1 MSNDGTNQN
10 FLKVRLKDLLPIRE
24 GSMFFPTKM
33 VLVAVLLS
41 GLISISSYTSFANA
55 TTNATTYDTNK
66 IITGDTQE
74 YRIFE
79 GQAPTM
85 QPSDAGMATNPMP
98 GTFEWWYI
106 QRKIDD
112 NSTTQIT

>member
-1 MSNDGTNQN
+1 MSKGGINQN
-10 FLKVRLKDLLPIRE
+10 YLKARLKDLSPIRE
-24 GSMFFPTKM
+24 GNMLFLTKM

-55 TTNATTYDTNK
+55 TTNATTTDTNK
-66 IITGDTQE
+66 IITGDTEE

-79 GQAPTM
+79 GQEPTM

-98 GTFEWWYI
+98 G
-106 QRKIDD
+106 DL
-112 NSTTQIT
+112 